1 MLDFQTDRQAPLESG
16 PVHGSGARSG
26 ALRWERVLIWFMRV
40 LAVLW
45 IVKGLTAWALVLGV
59 GRPTPLFE
67 ERTLGFQTTT
77 IYFAV
82 IDLVAAIGV
91 WLTSTW
97 GGVMWLLA
105 IMSYLILA
113 VFFPAIVPSNILT
126 ITLSIALIGAYL
138 TISWLAAT
146 EQ

>member
-16 PVHGSGARSG
+16 PVHGAGARPG
-26 ALRWERVLIWFMRV
+26 ALRWDRVLIWFMRA
-40 LAVLW
+40 LAILW
-45 IVKGLTAWALVLGV
+45 IVKGLTGWALILGV
-59 GRPTPLFE
+59 GRPTPLVE

-91 WLTSTW
+91 WLASTW

-138 TISWLAAT
+138 TISWLAAN